1 LQEICR
7 LLHVKISTL
16 AEWDALFDEKMRP
29 ILLPDRRG
37 KAAKVTAE
45 LVRRVVELAR
55 THKTAN
61 KSLRIKAFTRYLLSK
76 EIELSS
82 KTVSEILIAND
93 LHGVKVKKRRPR
105 FYQHLRQTIPNGLVA
120 VDGKEFVV
128 LVGGEDHR
136 FNLELCV
143 DIKSFLHS
151 GFSIADAE
159 TTDEFIKVMSMHR
172 TAWGTPLAVVSDHGS
187 ANLSSKACEFLKNHD
202 IEILPAGPANPKGNG
217 SVEGAFSEMAE
228 VIGAIHF
235 DMTNPRAL
243 AKSVLE
249 KIVAVY
255 IALRNRLP
263 RLGAKHSPTAE
274 MNWPIAPLTRIEL
287 KECYRRRVQQRNKKT
302 DHTTKHDRLHWLIDH
317 HRLIVDGPSLARG
330 EKCITYYD
338 LDTIVKSEAAFCGAI
353 SRDDGRRNLPYF
365 FGILKNIQEK
375 ADAAQHEDYCRR
387 RYNDLQM
394 IERERQQA
402 KEEKDDLVP
411 EVLVDM
417 LHTAISLPSLPL
429 REIALRQAKEMV
441 LSLKK
446 QYRYLGVLKNTISDI
461 LAGIGNISLAQRQEI
476 IDLTEQF
483 MAP

>member
-1 LQEICR
+1 
-7 LLHVKISTL
+7 
-16 AEWDALFDEKMRP
+16 
-29 ILLPDRRG
+29 
-37 KAAKVTAE
+37 
-45 LVRRVVELAR
+45 
-55 THKTAN
+55 
-61 KSLRIKAFTRYLLSK
+61 
-76 EIELSS
+76 
-82 KTVSEILIAND
+82 
-93 LHGVKVKKRRPR
+93 
-105 FYQHLRQTIPNGLVA
+105 
-120 VDGKEFVV
+120 
-128 LVGGEDHR
+128 
-136 FNLELCV
+136 
-143 DIKSFLHS
+143 
-151 GFSIADAE
+151 
-159 TTDEFIKVMSMHR
+159 
-172 TAWGTPLAVVSDHGS
+172 
-187 ANLSSKACEFLKNHD
+187 
-202 IEILPAGPANPKGNG
+202 
-217 SVEGAFSEMAE
+217 
-228 VIGAIHF
+228 
-235 DMTNPRAL
+235 
-243 AKSVLE
+243 
-249 KIVAVY
+249 
-255 IALRNRLP
+255 
-263 RLGAKHSPTAE
+263 

-287 KECYRRRVQQRNKKT
+287 KESYRRRAQQQNKKP

-317 HRLIVDGPSLARG
+317 HRLIVDEPSLARG
-330 EKCITYYD
+330 EKCIAYYD
-338 LDTIVKSEAAFCGAI
+338 LDTIAKSEAAFCGAI

-387 RYNDLQM
+387 RYNYLQM

>member
-1 LQEICR
+1 MQEICW
-7 LLHVKISTL
+7 LLHVKVSTL
-16 AEWDALFDEKMRP
+16 AEWDGLFDEKMRL
-29 ILLPDRRG
+29 IVLPDRRG

-55 THKTAN
+55 DQKAAN
-61 KSLRIKAFTRYLLSK
+61 KSLRIKALTRHLLSK
-76 EIELSS
+76 GIELSS

-128 LVGGEDHR
+128 LLGGEDHR

-143 DIKSFLHS
+143 DVKSFLHS
-151 GFSIADAE
+151 GFSIADTE
-159 TTDEFIKVMSMHR
+159 TTEEFIKVMNMHR
-172 TAWGTPLAVVSDHGS
+172 TAWGNPLAVVTDHGT
-187 ANLSSKACEFLKNHD
+187 ANLSGKAREFLKSHD

-217 SVEGAFSEMAE
+217 SVEGAFSEMAG
-228 VIGAIHF
+228 VIGAIHI
-235 DMTNPRAL
+235 DTTNPRAL

-263 RLGAKHSPTAE
+263 RLGANHSPTAE
-274 MNWPIAPLTRIEL
+274 MNWPVAPLKRVEL
-287 KECYRRRVQQRNKKT
+287 KECYRRRAQQQNKKPN
-302 DHTTKHDRLHWLIDH
+302 HTAKHDRLHWLIDH
-317 HRLIVDGPSLARG
+317 HRLIVDAPSLARG
-330 EKCITYYD
+330 EKCIAYYD
-338 LDTIVKSEAAFCGAI
+338 LDTIAKSEAAFCNSI
-353 SRDDGRRNLPYF
+353 SRDDSRRNLPYF

-375 ADAAQHEDYCRR
+375 ADVAQHEDYCCR
-387 RYNDLQM
+387 RYNYLQM
-394 IERERQQA
+394 IKRERQQA

-417 LHTAISLPSLPL
+417 LQTAISLPSLPL

-441 LSLKK
+441 LNLKK
-446 QYRYLGVLKNTISDI
+446 QFRCLGTLKRTIANT
-461 LAGIGNISLAQRQEI
+461 LAGVSNITLAQRQEI
-476 IDLTEQF
+476 IALTEQF